1 MAFNLTNLRSD
12 ARYLV
17 FGNSSNTDYG
27 DTDLDRN
34 INRWYNTVLGW
45 VLSANGEW
53 QVNGEIATADTVAG
67 QKEYILPTDCL
78 KVNKIFIKS
87 SATSEY
93 IEAKQRDLAAVHED
107 TDYYKPFPPE
117 FDLLDNSIFIYT
129 ANDISAVTDAI
140 KIVYQTD
147 LTELSGASDAPN
159 LAEPFK
165 RLLALGAALDYCI
178 ANEVSSKAKNL
189 KVMIDETK
197 KELLEFYATR
207 STAKPVVLE
216 PVNTDYY

>member
-1 MAFNLTNLRSD
+1 MAFILTNLRSD
-12 ARYLV
+12 ARFLV

-34 INRWYNTVLGW
+34 INRWYNTVLAW

-67 QKEYILPTDCL
+67 QREYILPSDCL
-78 KVNKIFIKS
+78 KVNKIFIKT
-87 SATSEY
+87 ATGSEY
-93 IEAKQRDLAAVHED
+93 LEAKQRDLSAVHED

-129 ANDISAVTDAI
+129 ASDITAVTDGI

-147 LTELSGASDAPN
+147 LTELTASDAPN

-165 RLLALGAALDYCI
+165 RLLSLGAALDYCI

-207 STAKPVVLE
+207 STAKAVLIE
-216 PVNTDYY
+216 PVNTNYY

>member
-1 MAFNLTNLRSD
+1 MAFNLVNLRSD

-17 FGNSSNTDYG
+17 FGNSTLTDYS
-27 DTDLDRN
+27 DTDIDRN

-53 QVNGEIATADTVAG
+53 QINGEIATADTVAG
-67 QKEYILPTDCL
+67 QREYILPSDCL
-78 KVNKIFIKS
+78 KVNKIFIKT
-87 SATSEY
+87 SATSDYLEG
-93 IEAKQRDLAAVHED
+93 KQRDLSAVHED
-107 TDYYKPFPPE
+107 TDNYKPFPPE

-129 ANDISAVTDAI
+129 DSDITAVTDGI

-147 LTELSGASDAPN
+147 LTELSSTLAPN

-165 RLLALGAALDYCI
+165 RLISLGAALDYCV

-207 STAKPVVLE
+207 STAKPVMIE
-216 PVNTDYY
+216 PININYY

>member
-1 MAFNLTNLRSD
+1 MAFNLVNLRSD

-53 QVNGEIATADTVAG
+53 QVNGEIATTDILVN
-67 QKEYILPTDCL
+67 QREYILPTDCL
-78 KVNKIFIKS
+78 KVNKVFIKRG
-87 SATSEY
+87 SEY
-93 IEAKQRDLAAVHED
+93 LEAKQRDLSAVHED
-107 TDYYKPFPPE
+107 NDTYKPFPPE
-117 FDLLDNSIFIYT
+117 FDLLDNSLFIYIDG
-129 ANDISAVTDAI
+129 DITAVTDGI
-140 KIVYQTD
+140 KIIYQTE
-147 LTELSGASDAPN
+147 LTELSGATDAPN

-165 RLLALGAALDYCI
+165 RLLSLGAALDYCL
-178 ANEVSSKAKNL
+178 ANEVSGKAKNL
-189 KVMIDETK
+189 KVMMDETK

-207 STAKPVVLE
+207 STAKPVLIE
-216 PVNTDYY
+216 PVKTNYY